1 MLAVLIMNIGG
12 SEWVIII
19 FMGLFLLFGTKKIPE
34 LSRTFG
40 KAIGE
45 YQKTRQ
51 MLKNEIEGATNMMDQ
66 HNYIPGSH
74 IKGPVA
80 SERLKL
86 EAIAS
91 SIGVDHLGRTD
102 DQLRLMISKRIQD
115 SPPR

>member
-1 MLAVLIMNIGG
+1 MLSVVIMNIGG
-12 SEWVIII
+12 SEWIIII

-51 MLKNEIEGATNMMDQ
+51 LLKNEIENATNMMDS

-91 SIGVDHLGRTD
+91 SIGINHLGRTD
-102 DQLRLMISKRIQD
+102 DELRIIISKRIQD
-115 SPPR
+115 SSPL

>member
-1 MLAVLIMNIGG
+1 MLSVLIMNIGG
-12 SEWVIII
+12 SEWIIII
-19 FMGLFLLFGTKKIPE
+19 FMGLFLLFGTKKLPE
-34 LSRTFG
+34 LSRTLG

-51 MLKNEIEGATNMMDQ
+51 LLKNEIEDATNMM
-66 HNYIPGSH
+66 NSNKYIPGSH

-91 SIGVDHLGRTD
+91 SIGINHFGRTD
-102 DQLRLMISKRIQD
+102 DELRIIISKRIQD
-115 SPPR
+115 SSPL